1 MINFTHLLWIY
12 RFMATNLLSF
22 PERLNDL
29 KSINEFLNWA
39 EISVSV
45 YYCIITKERKVHCY
59 SENGLNAVVVLQSK
73 RHFILSCVESKFF
86 LLSELV
92 SWIQGRLIKVDL
104 EYFGLYWN
112 ISVGWKKPKIAYPFV
127 FISI

>member
-1 MINFTHLLWIY
+1 
-12 RFMATNLLSF
+12 MATNLLSF

-45 YYCIITKERKVHCY
+45 YCCIITKERKVHCY
-59 SENGLNAVVVLQSK
+59 SENGLNAVVELQSK
-73 RHFILSCVESKFF
+73 RHFILSCVESNFF

-92 SWIQGRLIKVDL
+92 S
-104 EYFGLYWN
+104 
-112 ISVGWKKPKIAYPFV
+112 
-127 FISI
+127 

>member
-1 MINFTHLLWIY
+1 
-12 RFMATNLLSF
+12 MATNLLSF
-22 PERLNDL
+22 SERLNDL

-59 SENGLNAVVVLQSK
+59 SENELNAVVVLQSK

-86 LLSELV
+86 FTKSAGIVNSRNADKGGLGIFWFVLKY
-92 SWIQGRLIKVDL
+92 QCRLEKTK
-104 EYFGLYWN
+104 N
-112 ISVGWKKPKIAYPFV
+112 C
-127 FISI
+127 

>member
-1 MINFTHLLWIY
+1 
-12 RFMATNLLSF
+12 MATNLLSF

-45 YYCIITKERKVHCY
+45 YYCIITKKRKVHCY
-59 SENGLNAVVVLQSK
+59 SENGLNAVVVLHRK

-92 SWIQGRLIKVDL
+92 S
-104 EYFGLYWN
+104 
-112 ISVGWKKPKIAYPFV
+112 
-127 FISI
+127 